1 MIDRSDDPATP
12 GRSGISRRALL
23 LGGAAAV
30 AGAAAAGG
38 VLGGETPS
46 AAAAPAGL
54 FTPDAP
60 EVRAALQVL
69 GKRTLRHPGS
79 RPAPHLPAGTD
90 TMPEI
95 EHIVVLMMENHSYD
109 NFLGMLGRGEGQRPR
124 GDGFTIGKN
133 GRPTATNPRPDG
145 RTQHAFRMPTTCQLH
160 QRPSNEW
167 VSSHEQFNNGKM
179 DGFVRAPVAPSIP
192 LENGPV
198 AMGYWTEHD
207 LPFFYDLATHFPIC
221 DRFFCSL
228 LGATHA
234 NRRFLIAGTSCGMTG
249 DVETNPSELSSD
261 VALVVPANGTIFDRL
276 TLHGISWTDYCAEWP
291 LGASAELYP
300 LNDVL
305 TAVQKKPLDAFFTD
319 AAAGSLPGFSLI
331 DPDFGTQSQENPQ
344 NIVVGEKLLQRV
356 VDAVGRSPAWHKTI
370 LFITYDEHGGYYDH
384 VPPPVALAPDL
395 IPPLV
400 KLKEP
405 TYDGFRRYG
414 FRVPAIVVSPY
425 AKRDHVSSKV
435 HDFGS
440 ILAFVER
447 KWNLGALT
455 YRDANAND
463 LTDCLDLAAMRR
475 REPTFPKLPAMRPAN
490 YTRAALKCGT
500 TGPGQI
506 PPEGSIS
513 GRRKSATSGP

>member
-1 MIDRSDDPATP
+1 MAVTRRELLIGSASVIAGGAIGSRMVGGSLEPAAALPGAAFRADDP
-12 GRSGISRRALL
+12 R
-23 LGGAAAV
+23 
-30 AGAAAAGG
+30 
-38 VLGGETPS
+38 
-46 AAAAPAGL
+46 
-54 FTPDAP
+54 
-60 EVRAALQVL
+60 VRAALRVL
-69 GKRTLRHPGS
+69 GKRRLRHPDS
-79 RPAPHLPAGTD
+79 RPFPHLSAGAD

-109 NFLGMLGRGEGQRPR
+109 NFLGMLGRGPGQTPR
-124 GDGFTIGKN
+124 GDGFTIAAN
-133 GRPTATNPRPDG
+133 GEPTATNPRPDG

-167 VSSHEQFNNGKM
+167 MSSHEQFNHGKM
-179 DGFVRAPVAPSIP
+179 DGFVRAPIAPAIP
-192 LENGPV
+192 APNGPV

-207 LPFFYDLATHFPIC
+207 LPFMYDLATHFPIC

-234 NRRFLIAGTSCGMTG
+234 NRRYLIAGTSCGMVG
-249 DVETNPSELSSD
+249 DVEVNPSELGSD

-276 TLHGISWTDYCAEWP
+276 TAHDISWTDYCAQWP

-305 TAVQKKPLDAFFTD
+305 TAVQKKSVDAFFAD
-319 AAAGSLPGFSLI
+319 AKAGTLPAFSLI
-331 DPDFGTQSQENPQ
+331 DPNFSTQSQENPQ
-344 NIVVGEKLLQRV
+344 DIVVGERLMQRV
-356 VDAVGRSPAWHKTI
+356 VEAVGKSPAWHKTI

-405 TYDGFRRYG
+405 AYDGFRRYG

-425 AKRDHVSSKV
+425 AKKKHVSSKV

-463 LTDCLDLAAMRR
+463 LTDCLDLRAMRR
-475 REPTFPKLPAMRPAN
+475 REPTFPRLPKLRDAN
-490 YTRAALKCGT
+490 YRKASLACTK

-506 PPEGSIS
+506 PPKSSIS
-513 GRRKSATSGP
+513 GRKR